1 MMQYKVKKVFQT
13 VMYTTKIAIVSF
25 LGNRNHNNIFLSWQL
40 FVFISLVINAEVFKM
55 IVDRYN

>member
-25 LGNRNHNNIFLSWQL
+25 LGNRNPNNIFLSWQL
-40 FVFISLVINAEVFKM
+40 FVLISLVMQNDKM
-55 IVDRYN
+55 IVNRYN

>member
-25 LGNRNHNNIFLSWQL
+25 LGNRNHNIILLSWQL
-40 FVFISLVINAEVFKM
+40 FVFISLVMQK
-55 IVDRYN
+55 YSK